1 MRFSEYM
8 QEWLYGKN
16 GYYTNYKAI
25 GKAGDF
31 YTSVS
36 ASKFFGGSIAKHI
49 LKLIDEGFLDERSV
63 ICEIGAH
70 HGYLLADIVEFLYS
84 LRPEV
89 IQTLRFA
96 IVERYEALQEQQKH
110 YFYESFGDIV
120 RLEHYKDPSEVECES
135 AFFVAN
141 EIFDA
146 FPCELLYKGKIAR
159 VDEKH
164 DIEFDIE
171 DEAILEKAKKYAKE
185 KGEIAVG
192 YEEFARSMASGAKR
206 FEFMSF
212 DYGEM
217 EARVDFSIR
226 IYKEHEVF
234 PFFEEGLDR
243 ANLFGKSDITY
254 DVTFAHVKDAF
265 EEVGVETVE
274 FRPQMVALVNMGI
287 MELLEILRQNVDEK
301 LYKQELEK
309 VKTLI
314 MPEFLGERFKMIR
327 LRK

>member
-8 QEWLYGKN
+8 QEWLYGKE

-25 GKAGDF
+25 GKGGDF

-36 ASKFFGGSIAKHI
+36 ASRFFGGTIAKHI
-49 LKLIDEGFLDERSV
+49 LGLVDEGFLKKDALV
-63 ICEIGAH
+63 CEIGAH
-70 HGYLLADIVEFLYS
+70 HGYLLADIVQFLYT
-84 LRPEV
+84 LRPE
-89 IQTLRFA
+89 IIKTLRFG
-96 IVERYEALQEQQKH
+96 IVERHEALQKQQKE
-110 YFYESFGDIV
+110 YFLESFGEEV
-120 RLEHYKDPSEVECES
+120 VLEHFGDLSEVKCES

-146 FPCELLYKGKIAR
+146 FPCELLYKGKIAH
-159 VDEKH
+159 VDDNHEV
-164 DIEFDIE
+164 IFDLE
-171 DEAILEKAKKYAKE
+171 DETVVEKAQRYGKE
-185 KGEIAVG
+185 KGEIAIG
-192 YEEFARSMASGAKR
+192 YEEFAHSMASGADS

-217 EARVDFSIR
+217 EARYDFSIR

-234 PFFEEGLDR
+234 PFFEDGLNR
-243 ANLFGKSDITY
+243 AELFGKTDITY

-265 EEVGVETVE
+265 EEAGVEMVE
-274 FRPQMVALVNMGI
+274 FKPQMSALVNMGI
-287 MELLEILRQNVDEK
+287 LELLEILRQNVDEK

-314 MPEFLGERFKMIR
+314 LPEFLGERFKMIR
-327 LRK
+327 FRK

>member
-1 MRFSEYM
+1 MHFSEYM
-8 QEWLYGKN
+8 YNWLYGEN

-36 ASKFFGGSIAKHI
+36 ASKFFGGSVAKHI
-49 LKLIDEGFLDERSV
+49 VKLVDEGFLDERSV

-70 HGYLLADIVEFLYS
+70 HGYFLADIVEFIYT
-84 LRPEV
+84 LRPQLLDTLEFV
-89 IQTLRFA
+89 IIERF
-96 IVERYEALQEQQKH
+96 ESLQEFQKN
-110 YFYESFGDIV
+110 YFKESFGDV
-120 RLEHYKDPSEVECES
+120 VKLTHYKDLGELSCKR
-135 AFFVAN
+135 AFFIAN

-159 VDEKH
+159 VDDKH
-164 DIEFDIE
+164 DVHFDLE
-171 DEAILEKAKKYAKE
+171 DDAIVQKAARYHKE

-192 YEEFARSMASGAKR
+192 YEEFAASMAKSAER

-217 EARVDFSIR
+217 DARPDFSLR
-226 IYKEHEVF
+226 IYKSHEVF

-243 ANLFGKSDITY
+243 ASLFGKSDITY
-254 DVTFAHVKDAF
+254 DVTFAHVRDAF
-265 EEVGVETVE
+265 EAVGVQMVE

-287 MELLEILRQNVDEK
+287 LELLEILRQNVTENT
-301 LYKQELEK
+301 YKQELEK
-309 VKTLI
+309 VKMLI

>member
-36 ASKFFGGSIAKHI
+36 ASKFFGGTIAKHI
-49 LKLIDEGFLDERSV
+49 LKLIDEGFLNERSV

-70 HGYLLADIVEFLYS
+70 HGYLLADIVEFLYT
-84 LRPEV
+84 LRPQ
-89 IQTLRFA
+89 IIKTLRFA
-96 IVERYEALQEQQKH
+96 IVERYEALQQRQKE
-110 YFYESFGDIV
+110 YFFQSFGDAV
-120 RLEHYKDPSEVECES
+120 QLEHYKDPSELQCER

-164 DIEFDIE
+164 EVHFDIE
-171 DEAILEKAKKYAKE
+171 DEAIVRKAQKYGKE
-185 KGEIAVG
+185 KGEIAIG
-192 YEEFARSMASGAKR
+192 YEAFAHSMLKGAKH

-217 EARVDFSIR
+217 EARFDFSLR
-226 IYKEHEVF
+226 IYKGHEVF
-234 PFFEEGLDR
+234 PFFEEGLKKEE
-243 ANLFGKSDITY
+243 LFGKSDITY

-265 EEVGVETVE
+265 EEVGVEMVE
-274 FRPQMVALVNMGI
+274 FKPQMSALVNMGI
-287 MELLEILRQNVDEK
+287 LELLEILRQNVDEK
-301 LYKQELEK
+301 VYKQELEK

-314 MPEFLGERFKMIR
+314 LPEFLGERFKMIR